1 MRFPPPKRP
10 SELAPE
16 NDAVMREALLA
27 IGLLFA
33 LEGILL
39 AGMTDNVKRRMA
51 ELARADSAMLRNIG
65 LGAAAFGV
73 ALVWAARMLA

>member
-1 MRFPPPKRP
+1 MI
-10 SELAPE
+10 
-16 NDAVMREALLA
+16 REALLA

-39 AGMTDNVKRRMA
+39 AGMTDKVKRRMA
-51 ELARADSAMLRNIG
+51 EIARADSGMLRNIG